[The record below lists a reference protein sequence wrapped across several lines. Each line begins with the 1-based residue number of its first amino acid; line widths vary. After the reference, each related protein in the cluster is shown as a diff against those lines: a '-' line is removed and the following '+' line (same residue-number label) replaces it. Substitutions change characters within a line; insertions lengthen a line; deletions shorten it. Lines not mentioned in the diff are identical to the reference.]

1 MQTADCSRAQ
11 MEQLVALKDGVE
23 AARRESLGDFGDE
36 EERQKDY
43 HTNREQMKIVR
54 LHGAVTPR
62 KLAVEEPNP
71 CWYGE
76 DYVRETVS
84 ERPDHEAPSLPV
96 EPGKPAHGRGTNAED
111 SEDDEGDPF
120 VADVETVGRVEV
132 EEGGERSAEG
142 VHADPHVVDEEAHL
156 AHLQAHAPEH
166 VGSATAHSIRAAAG
180 PEAGERVEV
189 RFAQVQAVGEYPEP
203 HNPHQQRDEMSP
215 EV

>member
-1 MQTADCSRAQ
+1 MQTADCSRTQ

-36 EERQKDY
+36 EERQKNY
-43 HTNREQMKIVR
+43 HIDRKQMKIVR

-76 DYVRETVS
+76 DDVRETVS

-96 EPGKPAHGRGTNAED
+96 EQGKPAHGRGTNAED

-120 VADVETVGRVEV
+120 VADVETVGKKKVESDSLKV
-132 EEGGERSAEG
+132 YMLI
-142 VHADPHVVDEEAHL
+142 P
-156 AHLQAHAPEH
+156 
-166 VGSATAHSIRAAAG
+166 
-180 PEAGERVEV
+180 
-189 RFAQVQAVGEYPEP
+189 
-203 HNPHQQRDEMSP
+203 M
-215 EV
+215 